1 MKRTEGYQS
10 IEICTGFAARESRS
24 RLTNA
29 RKPVAGRIGAA
40 AALAAAL
47 TASVL
52 LASGCAEAAGNTPP
66 VASGLALH
74 RSLDGFVSQGRRI
87 RLDVIR
93 APGRDGPKP
102 AVLLLHGSHG
112 VREGALLHMQAKAL
126 AERGITAFIVHY
138 FDGLGAVA
146 QPARASP
153 PLHAARER
161 VIADALTHIRG
172 LPYVDA
178 KRIGLYG
185 LSLGGFHALG
195 LASRDQRVAAV
206 ANMVGAMPAPLMR
219 EGVSR
224 MPPTLILHGDR
235 DPVVP
240 VGRAY
245 ELAQLLDR
253 IGARYEMKIYRGE
266 AHSFRPEAREDSLR
280 QVAEFFARHL
290 KA

>member
-1 MKRTEGYQS
+1 MQRIDRDMRRASAPKR
-10 IEICTGFAARESRS
+10 F
-24 RLTNA
+24 
-29 RKPVAGRIGAA
+29 GAT

-47 TASVL
+47 MVGVVA
-52 LASGCAEAAGNTPP
+52 ASGCAQAAGGTAS
-66 VASGLALH
+66 VAGGLSIH
-74 RSLDGFVSQGRRI
+74 RSLDGFVSEGRRI
-87 RLDVIR
+87 RLEVIR

-102 AVLLLHGSHG
+102 AVLMLHGSRG
-112 VREGALLHMQAKAL
+112 VREGALMHMQARAL

-138 FDGLGAVA
+138 FDGLGVA
-146 QPARASP
+146 AEPVRASP
-153 PLHAARER
+153 TLHAARER

-172 LPYVDA
+172 LPFVDA
-178 KRIGLYG
+178 RRIGLFG

-195 LASRDQRVAAV
+195 LASRDDRVAAV

-235 DPVVP
+235 DRVVP
-240 VGRAY
+240 VRRAY
-245 ELAQLLDR
+245 ELAELLER

-290 KA
+290 SA

>member
-1 MKRTEGYQS
+1 MRRV
-10 IEICTGFAARESRS
+10 AVPR
-24 RLTNA
+24 RL
-29 RKPVAGRIGAA
+29 GAA
-40 AALAAAL
+40 ALLAAAL
-47 TASVL
+47 TASAL
-52 LASGCAEAAGNTPP
+52 LASGCAQAASNTPP
-66 VASGLALH
+66 VASGLAFN
-74 RSLDGFVSQGRRI
+74 RSLDGFVSEGRRV
-87 RLDVIR
+87 RLEVFR
-93 APGRDGPKP
+93 ASGRDGPKP

-112 VREGALLHMQAKAL
+112 VREGALMHMQAKAL

-138 FDGLGAVA
+138 FDGLGPRA
-146 QPARASP
+146 QPVRASP
-153 PLHAARER
+153 PLHEAREQ

-185 LSLGGFHALG
+185 LSLGGFHALS
-195 LASRDQRVAAV
+195 LASRDRRVAAV

-219 EGVSR
+219 TGVSR

-235 DPVVP
+235 DRVVP

-266 AHSFRPEAREDSLR
+266 AHVFRPDAREDSL
-280 QVAEFFARHL
+280 QKVAEFFARHL
-290 KA
+290 NA

>member
-1 MKRTEGYQS
+1 MRR
-10 IEICTGFAARESRS
+10 AAPLR
-24 RLTNA
+24 
-29 RKPVAGRIGAA
+29 RIGVA
-40 AALAAAL
+40 AALALAL
-47 TASVL
+47 TGSAL
-52 LASGCAEAAGNTPP
+52 LASGCVQAASNTPP
-66 VASGLALH
+66 VASGLALN
-74 RSLDGFVSQGRRI
+74 RSLDSFVSEGRRV
-87 RLDVIR
+87 RLEVFR
-93 APGRDGPKP
+93 APGREGPRP

-126 AERGITAFIVHY
+126 AQRGITAFIVHY
-138 FDGLGAVA
+138 FDGLGPRV
-146 QPARASP
+146 QPVRASP
-153 PLHAARER
+153 PLHAAREQ

-172 LPYVDA
+172 LPYVDP
-178 KRIGLYG
+178 RRVGLFG

-195 LASRDQRVAAV
+195 LASRDTRVAAV

-219 EGVSR
+219 GGVSR

-235 DPVVP
+235 DRVVP

-266 AHSFRPEAREDSLR
+266 AHVFRPEAREDSL
-280 QVAEFFARHL
+280 QKVAEFFARHL